1 MRGTDRAAWPLGEPS
16 AECCLDTLCVCVACV
31 GVVPACSL
39 DSLSHGARHSWTI
52 TVFSQYVHVG
62 GAGERVCRAH
72 EGPVS
77 NGTQC
82 SVRLS
87 PCSPHPPIAP
97 CAHLHGAETLGGMQQ
112 HSRKESPGL
121 PSSLVGCKCVPNLG
135 RVRFFAV
142 PCPARTRASPAPR
155 NAFLL
160 IHPCVRMV
168 CNAFCAG
175 AAMQGWVAGGSSGV
189 GVCFMDSVFCPL
201 LTPTA
206 RPPTSA
212 AGHWICADW
221 RDHGGWRG
229 AATGERRRGVL
240 GT

>member
-1 MRGTDRAAWPLGEPS
+1 MDKPPDVCGSGRGGQIAQHGPS
-16 AECCLDTLCVCVACV
+16 VSRQQSVVWTHFVCVACV

-52 TVFSQYVHVG
+52 TILFFLSICTRGWCRRARLSSARG
-62 GAGERVCRAH
+62 GLSRMVLSARCGCRRAH
-72 EGPVS
+72 L
-77 NGTQC
+77 T
-82 SVRLS
+82 
-87 PCSPHPPIAP
+87 PPIAP

-175 AAMQGWVAGGSSGV
+175 AAMQG
-189 GVCFMDSVFCPL
+189 
-201 LTPTA
+201 
-206 RPPTSA
+206 
-212 AGHWICADW
+212 
-221 RDHGGWRG
+221 
-229 AATGERRRGVL
+229 
-240 GT
+240 

>member
-1 MRGTDRAAWPLGEPS
+1 VPIGVRGTDRAAWPLGEPS

-31 GVVPACSL
+31 VVPACSL

-72 EGPVS
+72 EGA
-77 NGTQC
+77 C
-82 SVRLS
+82 LEWYSVLGAVVAVLTS
-87 PCSPHPPIAP
+87 PPPIAP
-97 CAHLHGAETLGGMQQ
+97 CAHLHGAEPLGGMQQ

-175 AAMQGWVAGGSSGV
+175 AAMQG
-189 GVCFMDSVFCPL
+189 
-201 LTPTA
+201 
-206 RPPTSA
+206 
-212 AGHWICADW
+212 
-221 RDHGGWRG
+221 
-229 AATGERRRGVL
+229 
-240 GT
+240 

>member
-1 MRGTDRAAWPLGEPS
+1 LLAGFSLARRATFLDDRRFFFLSICTRGWCRRARLSS
-16 AECCLDTLCVCVACV
+16 AR
-31 GVVPACSL
+31 GG
-39 DSLSHGARHSWTI
+39 LSRMVLSARC
-52 TVFSQYVHVG
+52 G
-62 GAGERVCRAH
+62 CRRAH
-72 EGPVS
+72 L
-77 NGTQC
+77 T
-82 SVRLS
+82 
-87 PCSPHPPIAP
+87 PPIAP

-189 GVCFMDSVFCPL
+189 GVCFIDSVFCPL

-212 AGHWICADW
+212 AGHCICADW

>member
-1 MRGTDRAAWPLGEPS
+1 MLFGH
-16 AECCLDTLCVCVACV
+16 TLCVLLALVWCRLARWILSRTARDIL
-31 GVVPACSL
+31 GRSPFFLSLNMYTWVVQESAF
-39 DSLSHGARHSWTI
+39 
-52 TVFSQYVHVG
+52 V
-62 GAGERVCRAH
+62 ERTR
-72 EGPVS
+72 GPVS

-97 CAHLHGAETLGGMQQ
+97 CAHLHGAEPLGGMQQ

-201 LTPTA
+201 LTPHCQASDKRRRSLDMCGLERSRWMA
-206 RPPTSA
+206 RC
-212 AGHWICADW
+212 GHW
-221 RDHGGWRG
+221 
-229 AATGERRRGVL
+229 
-240 GT
+240 